1 MLPWSI
7 PDGLEGHATLISRST
22 LAVKA
27 LSKKNMRTCLP
38 YPTISNFK
46 LQMINPE
53 QRYRP
58 PQ

>member
-1 MLPWSI
+1 MFHWSI
-7 PDGLEGHATLISRST
+7 PDRLEGHATLINRST

-27 LSKKNMRTCLP
+27 LSKKDMRTCLP

-46 LQMINPE
+46 LQKINPE